1 MTLGAPQNGRTMK
14 IVGIVEDVREEGY
27 GHASQPLVY
36 TCGYLRFWPD
46 SEFLIR
52 TQADP
57 ITMVGAIRETIRKQ
71 ELTRA
76 TYAVQTL
83 NDALANT
90 LWENR
95 FRALLVGAFSAIAL
109 ALAAI
114 GLYGVMAYSVRQ
126 RTREIGIRIAL
137 GATRRQ
143 ILGEI
148 TRLGGIL
155 AGAGIVIGI
164 TLANFA
170 SRFIVKLLYDAQAF
184 DFTTYFYS
192 TAILF
197 LVAMLACLIPGL
209 RATSIDPTVAL
220 RER

>member
-1 MTLGAPQNGRTMK
+1 FQTLDIPFLKGQTCRMRPGTDEPFDAIVNKAFVERYYPSRALLDRTMTLVSPQNGRTMK

-46 SEFLIR
+46 SEFLLR

-90 LWENR
+90 L
-95 FRALLVGAFSAIAL
+95 
-109 ALAAI
+109 
-114 GLYGVMAYSVRQ
+114 
-126 RTREIGIRIAL
+126 
-137 GATRRQ
+137 
-143 ILGEI
+143 
-148 TRLGGIL
+148 
-155 AGAGIVIGI
+155 
-164 TLANFA
+164 
-170 SRFIVKLLYDAQAF
+170 
-184 DFTTYFYS
+184 
-192 TAILF
+192 
-197 LVAMLACLIPGL
+197 
-209 RATSIDPTVAL
+209 
-220 RER
+220 